1 MKFRYLILMLLVF
14 AGLFGA
20 GWLGNTWAWWTLPDG
35 WILVLIFL
43 LIAMLV
49 VGLNLLRIRKN
60 QPQVFVQ
67 FYLLSI
73 AVKMVAGLA
82 FIFFLIWDNPAE
94 AAPLA
99 ALFMVGYILF
109 TGAEVLFLNNT
120 GGNGLVD

>member
-1 MKFRYLILMLLVF
+1 MLRYFIIMLTVLAALLGGVWFGASQAWWNLPAMWIQVLVF
-14 AGLFGA
+14 LF
-20 GWLGNTWAWWTLPDG
+20 
-35 WILVLIFL
+35 V
-43 LIAMLV
+43 AMLIIGV
-49 VGLNLLRIRKN
+49 NLLRIRKS

-73 AVKMVAGLA
+73 ALKMLAGLA

-109 TGAEVLFLNNT
+109 TGAEVVFLLPKNPDRQD
-120 GGNGLVD
+120 G

>member
-1 MKFRYLILMLLVF
+1 MWIQVLVF
-14 AGLFGA
+14 LF
-20 GWLGNTWAWWTLPDG
+20 
-35 WILVLIFL
+35 V
-43 LIAMLV
+43 AMLIIGV
-49 VGLNLLRIRKN
+49 NLLRIRKS

-73 AVKMVAGLA
+73 ALKMLAGLA

-109 TGAEVLFLNNT
+109 TGAEVVFLLPKNP
-120 GGNGLVD
+120 DR